1 MADNS
6 VNSYFID
13 AVNYLLDTN
22 PELTKGELAKNLD
35 VLPSTISGILKNKQG
50 PTLKILERLFEIYNV
65 SKEFIFNGTLPVING
80 AQQQAVHNLPM
91 PPDVRRV
98 QNQPSNTIPKPDI
111 IYNLNEPKTQY
122 STGHMP
128 RIVTVNQ
135 AGIDNII
142 FVPVRAQAGYLLG
155 HGDQEFI
162 ENLPSFNMP
171 GLRNATFRMFEVKG
185 VSMAPTLS
193 EGDKVIGEWVPN
205 LNEIRDGRVHI
216 VVHNKGVV
224 IKRVL
229 NRIKERGKLYLKS
242 DTITYRA
249 DYPIVELDPSEVLE
263 IWYVR
268 LKISGDLSEP
278 SELYN
283 RVADLEIN
291 LLELSK
297 RVEGN
302 K

>member
-1 MADNS
+1 MADN
-6 VNSYFID
+6 NANAHFIE
-13 AVNYLLDTN
+13 AVNHLLNAN
-22 PELTKGELAKNLD
+22 PELTKSELAKNLD

-50 PTLKILERLFEIYNV
+50 PTLRILERLFEVYNV
-65 SKEFIFNGTLPVING
+65 SKEFIFSGTLPILNESTQT
-80 AQQQAVHNLPM
+80 ADNHSLPL
-91 PPDVRRV
+91 PPDALRALRHVEEAKNKTNV
-98 QNQPSNTIPKPDI
+98 IYTI
-111 IYNLNEPKTQY
+111 NEPDNRY
-122 STGHMP
+122 NTGRIP

-162 ENLPSFNMP
+162 EGLPSFQMP

-185 VSMAPTLS
+185 VSMAPTLT

-205 LNEIRDGRVHI
+205 LAEIRDGRVHI
-216 VVHNKGVV
+216 VVHSKGVV

-242 DTITYRA
+242 DTLTYRA
-249 DYPIVELDPSEVLE
+249 DYPIMELDPADVIE

-283 RVADLEIN
+283 RVANLEIAVH
-291 LLELSK
+291 ELMK
-297 RVEGN
+297 T

>member
-1 MADNS
+1 MADNN
-6 VNSYFID
+6 VNSHFID
-13 AVNYLLDTN
+13 AVNYLLDTD

-65 SKEFIFNGTLPVING
+65 SKEFIFSGTMPIVNSTVQQTGHTLPK
-80 AQQQAVHNLPM
+80 
-91 PPDVRRV
+91 PPDVQRT
-98 QNQPSNTIPKPDI
+98 QNQQPQPSNKTEV
-111 IYNLNEPKTQY
+111 IYNINEPKTQY
-122 STGHMP
+122 ATGHMP

-135 AGIDNII
+135 SGIDNII
-142 FVPVRAQAGYLLG
+142 FVPVRAQAGYLVG

-162 ENLPSFNMP
+162 ETLPSFNMP

-249 DYPIVELDPSEVLE
+249 EYPIVEMDPSEILE

-283 RVADLEIN
+283 RVADLEIAVH
-291 LLELSK
+291 ELMK
-297 RVEGN
+297 Q
-302 K
+302 KL

>member
-1 MADNS
+1 MADTNANS
-6 VNSYFID
+6 HFIE
-13 AVNYLLDTN
+13 AVNYLLEHQ
-22 PELTKGELAKNLD
+22 PELTKGELARNLD

-50 PTLKILERLFEIYNV
+50 PTLRLLERLFEVYNV
-65 SKEFIFNGTLPVING
+65 SKEFIFNGTLPIING
-80 AQQQAVHNLPM
+80 GPVSHHELSA
-91 PPDVRRV
+91 PPDLQRLYPATPAETPYRA
-98 QNQPSNTIPKPDI
+98 
-111 IYNLNEPKTQY
+111 NEPDHTY
-122 STGHMP
+122 GTARMP
-128 RIVTVNQ
+128 RIITVNQ

-185 VSMAPTLS
+185 VSMAPTLT

-205 LNEIRDGRVHI
+205 LSEIRDGRVHI
-216 VVHNKGVV
+216 VVHSKGVV

-242 DTITYRA
+242 DTLTYRA
-249 DYPIVELDPSEVLE
+249 DYPIMELDPADVREV
-263 IWYVR
+263 WYVR
-268 LKISGDLSEP
+268 MKISGDLSEP

-283 RVADLEIN
+283 RVADLEIAVH
-291 LLELSK
+291 ELMKGRLSQ
-297 RVEGN
+297 
-302 K
+302 